1 MNLPCNKK
9 YCCPLNKIWFQT
21 KKIKFPWS
29 FISNSTV
36 QIYILWTLT
45 LLLVVCWSCSCKNS
59 PFFCHYKYFYM
70 SSIKDTYH
78 TGFYIII
85 IYRFKQI
92 IQENLFLK
100 YYLTSEGTVSQ
111 IVSMLKKLFSNYKY
125 TLCTDSFVY
134 SCM

>member
-1 MNLPCNKK
+1 
-9 YCCPLNKIWFQT
+9 
-21 KKIKFPWS
+21 
-29 FISNSTV
+29 
-36 QIYILWTLT
+36 
-45 LLLVVCWSCSCKNS
+45 
-59 PFFCHYKYFYM
+59 M